1 MNSYN
6 HHSCCN
12 CKSKSK
18 KFLYKSKD
26 NRITKNDNTFDIYQ
40 CINCQIIYCLP
51 ILSDEELSQYYK
63 SDQYYFT
70 NNIHNLKSRKF
81 EKYYKI
87 IKDKYLNPNVL
98 DFGCGDLKLLSY
110 LRERNINCHGYD
122 NNKSIYNLN
131 YYNFFKDNVLIGDI
145 EKLEKINNK
154 FDVIILNQVIEH
166 IQEPLKLFQI
176 LSNIICDEGIIIIET
191 PNTNCIQFKLFRENA
206 IHLDSPR
213 HRILYNK
220 KNLSEIAEKYQFKKI
235 ITNSGFNKFD
245 YPLSFFKSLNSR
257 LKSNEITF
265 FEKLKLGFNSF
276 FIYIYYQ
283 FFAKNHQ
290 SFGLILKKN

>member
-1 MNSYN
+1 MNLYN

-12 CKSKSK
+12 CKSKNK

-40 CINCQIIYCLP
+40 CTNCQIIYCLP
-51 ILSDEELSQYYK
+51 ILNEEELSKYYK
-63 SDQYYFT
+63 SNQYYFT

-81 EKYYKI
+81 EKYFKI
-87 IKDKYLNPNVL
+87 IKHKYLKAKVL

-122 NNKSIYNLN
+122 NNESIYDLN
-131 YYNFFKDNVLIGDI
+131 YFNFFKDYVHIGDI
-145 EKLEKINNK
+145 EKLENK

-166 IQEPLKLFQI
+166 IQDPLRLFKI
-176 LSNIICDEGIIIIET
+176 LSELLNNEGIVIIET
-191 PNTNCIQFKLFRENA
+191 PNTNCIQFKLFKENA

-220 KNLSEIAEKYQFKKI
+220 KNLLQIAEKYQFKNI
-235 ITNSGFNKFD
+235 MTNNGFNKLD
-245 YPLSFFKSLNSR
+245 YPLSFFKSLDSR
-257 LKSNEITF
+257 LKSNEISF
-265 FEKLKLGFNSF
+265 LEKLLLVFISL
-276 FIYIYYQ
+276 FIYFYYQ
-283 FFAKNHQ
+283 FFSKNHQ
-290 SFGLILKKN
+290 SFGLILKKF